1 MHRSLCAILTAVGL
15 ATGPVAGSPA
25 SEPANLTVANRFI
38 AKFRGTVL
46 GNDPAER
53 VRLATDRLDSLSRR
67 EEEEPVSLQPVTLG
81 SERASALFVG
91 SKLILMLSEAD
102 VEPFSKES
110 VDQLAHAAADR
121 LSAALRAEREQR
133 SVRAVLWSVG
143 ESLAA
148 TAVMLVAL
156 WLLVRLR
163 RVFTASFLGAAER
176 RTAALGRLAID
187 FGPLIRG
194 VIAAVAFV
202 LFWAAVAVL
211 LDVWITFVLGRFP
224 LTEPWSDA
232 LTGRAV
238 GIVATLGLSLLAS
251 IPGLATVL
259 VILLAA
265 RFLARFLSGLF
276 DRVES
281 GALKI
286 GGLYPE
292 TIPATRRIVTALVW
306 LAALATSYRYIPGA
320 NSDAVKG
327 LSLLVG
333 VMLSLGSTGL
343 VSQAMSG
350 LAVIYSRSLA
360 PGDTVRIAETEG
372 VVSEVGLLS
381 TKIVAL
387 RGEEVTIPNSVV
399 LGGSV
404 RNLTRLSGGSG
415 PLVTTEVTIGY
426 NAPWRQVER
435 LLLGAARETSGLKTD
450 PAPFILQRSLSDFYV
465 AYELVAR
472 LGADPVDRPQ
482 VLSALHAN
490 IQDAFNEA
498 GVQILSPHFMTQPDR
513 PAIVPRER
521 WEGDAASAPDRRR
534 GGS

>member
-1 MHRSLCAILTAVGL
+1 MHACLCALLTAAGL
-15 ATGPVAGSPA
+15 AAAPVAGSPA
-25 SEPANLTVANRFI
+25 ADPATLSVANRFI
-38 AKFRGTVL
+38 ARFRGTVL
-46 GNDPAER
+46 GNDPEER
-53 VRLATDRLDSLSRR
+53 VRLANDRLDSLSRR
-67 EEEEPVSLQPVTLG
+67 EAEEPVSLQPVTLG

-91 SKLILMLSEAD
+91 SKLIFVLSEAD
-102 VEPFSKES
+102 REPFSSES
-110 VDQLAHAAADR
+110 LDQLARAAADR
-121 LSAALRAEREQR
+121 LSTALRAEREQR
-133 SVRAVLWSVG
+133 SVPAVLWSLG

-148 TAVMLVAL
+148 TAVLLVAL

-163 RVFTASFLGAAER
+163 RVFNIRFLGAAAR
-176 RTAALGRLAID
+176 RTAALGRQAID

-194 VIAAVAFV
+194 VIGAVSFV

-211 LDVWITFVLGRFP
+211 LDVWVTFVLGRFP
-224 LTEPWSDA
+224 VTEPWSDA
-232 LTGRAV
+232 LTGRAI
-238 GIVATLGLSLLAS
+238 GILTTLGLSLLAS
-251 IPGLATVL
+251 IPDLATVC
-259 VILLAA
+259 VILIAA

-286 GGLYPE
+286 RGLYPE
-292 TIPATRRIVTALVW
+292 TTPATRRIVTALVW
-306 LAALATSYRYIPGA
+306 LAALATSYPYIPGA

-415 PLVTTEVTIGY
+415 PLLTTEVTIGY
-426 NAPWRQVER
+426 SAPWRQ
-435 LLLGAARETSGLKTD
+435 
-450 PAPFILQRSLSDFYV
+450 
-465 AYELVAR
+465 
-472 LGADPVDRPQ
+472 
-482 VLSALHAN
+482 
-490 IQDAFNEA
+490 
-498 GVQILSPHFMTQPDR
+498 
-513 PAIVPRER
+513 
-521 WEGDAASAPDRRR
+521 
-534 GGS
+534 